1 VDAPFQAA
9 VIGVGPLIAF
19 VVAAAAVT
27 VDRRLLP
34 HAAAAVLGA
43 AVYPLFLG
51 YALEVLA
58 GTGGLVLGMLGWT
71 WGKPPPA
78 G

>member
-1 VDAPFQAA
+1 
-9 VIGVGPLIAF
+9 
-19 VVAAAAVT
+19 
-27 VDRRLLP
+27 
-34 HAAAAVLGA
+34 
-43 AVYPLFLG
+43 LFLG